1 MPKSVRAV
9 STEPASATRRQTA
22 RRGVGS
28 PNSRRV
34 PGGKSGPLH
43 RRESARMS
51 STTPAYCERL
61 VAMAAPATPQAKR
74 PISSGSSTRL
84 MAVPMSAARSGVAV
98 SRAPRK
104 VPCSAR
110 RAREAGVP
118 TARASRYARPGACS
132 ALPCGTPSAPSSGE
146 AKHAMPA
153 PMTAPPPSAT
163 ARAEEA
169 TAAIGGVNTPRSSP
183 TSESASAATSEVVV
197 GERKLNDLD
206 TRLNTAIATAA
217 PANGPEPH
225 MRPTKPVSTSDATG
239 STARPA
245 SAGSPIASISL
256 LTEILLELRGGGGGA
271 ADSSSGRGRDAVGA
285 SAHAS

>member
-1 MPKSVRAV
+1 
-9 STEPASATRRQTA
+9 
-22 RRGVGS
+22 
-28 PNSRRV
+28 
-34 PGGKSGPLH
+34 
-43 RRESARMS
+43 MS

-74 PISSGSSTRL
+74 PISSGSSARL

-110 RAREAGVP
+110 SAREAGVP

-132 ALPCGTPSAPSSGE
+132 ALLRGTPRAPSSGE

-183 TSESASAATSEVVV
+183 TSESASAATREVVV

-206 TRLNTAIATAA
+206 TRLNTATDKPQIGHGISPISTQEVRVAPRFEWHKNQCNVLRDLGSSGRHSLATAA

-256 LTEILLELRGGGGGA
+256 LTEILLELRGGGGGGA

-285 SAHAS
+285 SAHTS